1 MKHLQNNH
9 DQSDKIS
16 DQKKVKP
23 LNSITMLGL
32 FAITFLLSS
41 CEAIAGIFKAGMG
54 FGIFLVIA
62 VVLIIVFIAMKA
74 GKKN

>member
-1 MKHLQNNH
+1 MKKLHFLTTF
-9 DQSDKIS
+9 I
-16 DQKKVKP
+16 
-23 LNSITMLGL
+23 LL
-32 FAITFLLSS
+32 FFLTTLSS

-62 VVLIIVFIAMKA
+62 VIALIVFIAMKA